1 MLALAFPESLCL
13 SPRHANTGA
22 FSSARGCPCWRRPPR
37 KAFVFRHA
45 NRARIF
51 CVGGRPCWRRAP
63 RKALRLRLATPTG
76 PEFSAPAVAHVGV
89 GLPAKPLSFAT
100 PRQHRR
106 LFLGARAP
114 MLASATPQ
122 SLCPSSRHANRAR
135 IFCAGGRPCWRWP
148 SRKAFVFRHATPT
161 PALFPRRAA
170 AHVGVGLPGKP
181 LSFATPTGPGFSASA
196 GAHVG
201 VGLPAKPYA
210 FVSPRQQGLS
220 FPRRR
225 WPMLALASPQS
236 LCPSPR
242 HANTG
247 AFSSARGRPC
257 WRRPPRKAF
266 VLRLATPT
274 GPGFSAPAAAHV
286 GVGLPGKPLP
296 FISPRQHRR
305 LYPSPRHANRT
316 RALPAN
322 RACPPRARFPC
333 RPALYPVLYR
343 IICCI

>member
-148 SRKAFVFRHATPT
+148 SRKAFALHLATPT
-161 PALFPRRAA
+161 PA
-170 AHVGVGLPGKP
+170 P
-181 LSFATPTGPGFSASA
+181 LSFA
-196 GAHVG
+196 
-201 VGLPAKPYA
+201 
-210 FVSPRQQGLS
+210 SPRQQDPG
-220 FPRRR
+220 FTR
-225 WPMLALASPQS
+225 QQGV
-236 LCPSPR
+236 PS
-242 HANTG
+242 TG
-247 AFSSARGRPC
+247 AVS
-257 WRRPPRKAF
+257 
-266 VLRLATPT
+266 L
-274 GPGFSAPAAAHV
+274 PA
-286 GVGLPGKPLP
+286 G
-296 FISPRQHRR
+296 FISCFVQNNM
-305 LYPSPRHANRT
+305 LYLIRYFKYTHK
-316 RALPAN
+316 
-322 RACPPRARFPC
+322 
-333 RPALYPVLYR
+333 
-343 IICCI
+343 I

>member
-1 MLALAFPESLCL
+1 MCQWGIWFIYNITFSERILFFRENRL
-13 SPRHANTGA
+13 ST
-22 FSSARGCPCWRRPPR
+22 
-37 KAFVFRHA
+37 FR
-45 NRARIF
+45 
-51 CVGGRPCWRRAP
+51 
-63 RKALRLRLATPTG
+63 
-76 PEFSAPAVAHVGV
+76 
-89 GLPAKPLSFAT
+89 
-100 PRQHRR
+100 
-106 LFLGARAP
+106 
-114 MLASATPQ
+114 
-122 SLCPSSRHANRAR
+122 
-135 IFCAGGRPCWRWP
+135 
-148 SRKAFVFRHATPT
+148 
-161 PALFPRRAA
+161 
-170 AHVGVGLPGKP
+170 
-181 LSFATPTGPGFSASA
+181 ATPTGPGFSASA

-286 GVGLPGKPLP
+286 GVGLPGKPLS
-296 FISPRQHRR
+296 FATPRQHRR
-305 LYPSPRHANRT
+305 FFLGARLPMLASASPESLCPSSRHANTGAFILRLAT
-316 RALPAN
+316 PTGPGLYPPTGRALHGRGFLAG
-322 RACPPRARFPC
+322 R
-333 RPALYPVLYR
+333 LYILF
-343 IICCI
+343 CTE

>member
-1 MLALAFPESLCL
+1 MSFATPRQHRRFFLGARLPMLAWASLQSLCPSPRHANTDAFSSARGCPYWRWPPRKAFVFRHATPTPTPFPRRAGAHVGVGHPAKPLSFVSPRQQGPDFLRRRPPMLALAFPESLCL

-181 LSFATPTGPGFSASA
+181 L
-196 GAHVG
+196 
-201 VGLPAKPYA
+201 
-210 FVSPRQQGLS
+210 
-220 FPRRR
+220 
-225 WPMLALASPQS
+225 
-236 LCPSPR
+236 
-242 HANTG
+242 
-247 AFSSARGRPC
+247 
-257 WRRPPRKAF
+257 
-266 VLRLATPT
+266 
-274 GPGFSAPAAAHV
+274 
-286 GVGLPGKPLP
+286 P